1 MKALIRETQGYHVGP
16 MGQLV
21 GFDDLV
27 NFSIDVQ
34 IPLNTADEPFL
45 VIFDDGSWGIHNA
58 VETDE
63 MLDDDGP
70 HSKVVHQGIP
80 FNAIFREF
88 IAYESSRPV
97 LNLTYAPPVPD
108 LNDVTPEAIDEPSI

>member
-63 MLDDDGP
+63 LLDEEGP

-97 LNLTYAPPVPD
+97 LNLTYATPVPE
-108 LNDVTPEAIDEPSI
+108 LNGHS

>member
-1 MKALIRETQGYHVGP
+1 MKATIRETQGFHIGP
-16 MGQLV
+16 MGELV

-34 IPLNTADEPFL
+34 VPLNTADEPFL

-58 VETDE
+58 DE
-63 MLDDDGP
+63 SHEMIDDEGP
-70 HSKVVHQGIP
+70 EGKIVHQAIP

-88 IAYESSRPV
+88 ITWESQRPV
-97 LNLTYAPPVPD
+97 LNLEYA
-108 LNDVTPEAIDEPSI
+108 TPAPALHGHP